1 MIMKRIALYHIE
13 TLLWISRLG
22 TFAGAANRL
31 NTTQPAISA
40 RVKELEAQLG
50 IPLFRREGR
59 RMTLTVRGRKLV
71 EDWEPIWSALEGSLL
86 DITGSGFGRGVI
98 RIGAGEIA
106 AASCLPAFL
115 IDLEGHLPGVTIEL
129 AIDLTATMLEQVLGG
144 TRDIVFLAGPV
155 VSPGIRTRSIGAVE
169 LLWAA
174 SPEVGDRMRREP
186 GWLPTI
192 WSLPHHSPVHG
203 VMRAALAKIELKA
216 RAINTINNVRMLVD
230 IIKAGG
236 GIALLPATMI
246 QQLLRSGELCE
257 VLDRPLDA
265 IVFQAVIR
273 SDETDPIVLEIFD
286 RTIDLRIAPAR
297 LPQVSNVH
305 ALS

>member
-1 MIMKRIALYHIE
+1 MKRVALYHIE

-22 TFAGAANRL
+22 TFAGAAERL

-59 RMTLTVRGRKLV
+59 RMTLTVRGRKLI
-71 EDWEPIWSALEGSLL
+71 EDWEPIWSALEASLL
-86 DITGSGFGRGVI
+86 DINGSGFGRGVV

-106 AASCLPAFL
+106 AASCLPSFL
-115 IDLEGHLPGVTIEL
+115 IDLEAHLPGVTIEL

-144 TRDIVFLAGPV
+144 SRDIVFLAGPAA
-155 VSPGIRTRSIGAVE
+155 SPAIRTRPIGEVN
-169 LLWAA
+169 LLWVA
-174 SPEVGDRMRREP
+174 SPAVSDQMRQKP

-192 WSLPHHSPVHG
+192 WSLPRHSPVHG
-203 VMRAALAKIELKA
+203 IMRTALARIEAKA
-216 RAINTINNVRMLVD
+216 KAINTSNNVRMLID

-236 GIALLPATMI
+236 GMALLPATMI
-246 QQLLRSGELCE
+246 YHPLQSGELCE
-257 VLDRPLDA
+257 VLDRPLEA

-273 SDETDPIVLEIFD
+273 SDETDPIVLEIFE
-286 RTIDLRIAPAR
+286 RTIDLRIAPA
-297 LPQVSNVH
+297 LPP
-305 ALS
+305 